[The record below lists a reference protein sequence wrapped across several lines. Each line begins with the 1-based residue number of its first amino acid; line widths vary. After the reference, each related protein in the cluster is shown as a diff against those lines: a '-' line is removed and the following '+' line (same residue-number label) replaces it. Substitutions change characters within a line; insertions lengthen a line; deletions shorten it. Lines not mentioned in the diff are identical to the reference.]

1 MKKLWKKAKR
11 PLLFTA
17 GGALAGLVY
26 YLLVGCSTGSC
37 AITSNLFNT
46 MVTTGLIG
54 LLLSGSLGGCCCCG
68 GGSCSRKPP
77 KS

>member
-1 MKKLWKKAKR
+1 MKELWKKWKR
-11 PLLFTA
+11 PVLFTA

-37 AITSNLFNT
+37 VITSSLLNT

-68 GGSCSRKPP
+68 GGSCSRKPH
-77 KS
+77 K